1 MKKTYLHTT
10 KVLFAFLTFVSLA
23 LFISCT
29 NSVAEDAGTT
39 KGESTT
45 TREVTLKLSEEQVT
59 TSTAPIVRAVAPKS
73 YYAINV
79 YLKKGD
85 GYEKFAYGLFDSA
98 KDLKIVLQEGK
109 KYKFECVKVENYK
122 DTVYHD
128 GDSYLSPFRV
138 NGKPGALTNT
148 FVYSKNVNNDGMTE
162 GVFSLTD
169 TTTTRYPRV
178 YTNYGELVDY
188 DPATADSATIPL
200 RRSYFGIHF
209 VVEPPKDGYVVFR
222 YLENYSFV
230 VHAGDATYDQNE
242 IYTFHQIVN
251 STKEDYGGNIKLYS
265 DWYSSNGTVIG
276 DTTLIPITRNTITTA
291 NVTLHGST
299 PAGIGV
305 SEEDG
310 PMGNQ
315 TVDIRIVGGKE

>member
-39 KGESTT
+39 KGELTT

-59 TSTAPIVRAVAPKS
+59 TSTAPIVRTVAPKS

-148 FVYSKNVNNDGMTE
+148 FVYSKNVNNDEMTE

-178 YTNYGELVDY
+178 YTN
-188 DPATADSATIPL
+188 
-200 RRSYFGIHF
+200 
-209 VVEPPKDGYVVFR
+209 
-222 YLENYSFV
+222 
-230 VHAGDATYDQNE
+230 
-242 IYTFHQIVN
+242 
-251 STKEDYGGNIKLYS
+251 
-265 DWYSSNGTVIG
+265 
-276 DTTLIPITRNTITTA
+276 
-291 NVTLHGST
+291 
-299 PAGIGV
+299 
-305 SEEDG
+305 
-310 PMGNQ
+310 
-315 TVDIRIVGGKE
+315 